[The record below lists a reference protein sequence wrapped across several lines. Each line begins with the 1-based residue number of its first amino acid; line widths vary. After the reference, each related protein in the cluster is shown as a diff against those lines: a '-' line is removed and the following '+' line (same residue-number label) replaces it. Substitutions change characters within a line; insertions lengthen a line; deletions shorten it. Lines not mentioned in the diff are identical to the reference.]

1 MRRDQYNV
9 FLERDIHNLH
19 NPHTNDVIRLMRKY
33 PDHLDLVWSKIM
45 ENSVYPDIN
54 VSEVMQNIPNFDVN
68 MVGNFGGYGETIL
81 ENAVYLDRIIMDQ
94 LLQLGANPNSRGM
107 LPLLMSI
114 VGNRAEE
121 GGYDQFFEMVT
132 ALQKFGFAPT
142 LTYDVWFEA
151 LDDPDDP
158 RLDYLET
165 LPIDWLDFA
174 DKIKY
179 QPYMKESL
187 EVMID
192 AHPPPRGLRFV
203 LSQKVPGLIP
213 AESMMSL
220 ATAAYIT
227 ARRHGRK
234 DADVSQD
241 LEAVGY
247 PGL

>member
-1 MRRDQYNV
+1 MRRDQYNI
-9 FLERDIHNLH
+9 FLERDVRNLH
-19 NPHTNDVIRLMRKY
+19 HPRTDDVIRLMRKY

-54 VSEVMQNIPNFDVN
+54 VSEIMQNIPNFDVN

-81 ENAVYLDRIIMDQ
+81 ENTIYFDRIIMDQ
-94 LLQLGANPNSRGM
+94 LLKLGANPNSPGM
-107 LPLLMSI
+107 LRLLMSM
-114 VGNRAEE
+114 VGNRE
-121 GGYDQFFEMVT
+121 YDQFFELLTV
-132 ALQKFGFAPT
+132 LQKFGFAPT
-142 LTYDVWFEA
+142 LTYDVWFDA

-165 LPIDWLDFA
+165 LPVDWLDFA

-187 EVMID
+187 EVIID
-192 AHPPPRGLRFV
+192 KHPPHRGFLFV
-203 LSQKVPGLIP
+203 LSKKIP
-213 AESMMSL
+213 SMFSSESTMSL
-220 ATAAYIT
+220 ANNAYIT
-227 ARRHGRK
+227 ALRHKRK
-234 DADVSQD
+234 DPDVSRD